1 MVNWS
6 KEHTVQDGWGRRAQN
21 GDHAWRSYDIG
32 IKLWFTDYFMSGTA
46 AIIFSYSCIFF
57 WNWCK
62 KKSYELCLWKCWIGG
77 GWFRLFPLIPLRKKV
92 YLKCWQY
99 VSTAFVS
106 CAWGSCRRNDGFFR
120 SATCCAVP
128 DPRSSHTTWG
138 RDSFARGRLMRE
150 TCKGN
155 DTDLGNMTAVPQRI
169 VCLCTL
175 VFIGDAESIL
185 QVED

>member
-77 GWFRLFPLIPLRKKV
+77 GWFRLFPLILLRKKV
-92 YLKCWQY
+92 YLKYWQY

-106 CAWGSCRRNDGFFR
+106 CAWGRCRRNDGFFR

-128 DPRSSHTTWG
+128 DPRSSQPPGAGTLLPEADWWGKLAKAMTLTLETWQP
-138 RDSFARGRLMRE
+138 SHRE
-150 TCKGN
+150 LC
-155 DTDLGNMTAVPQRI
+155 
-169 VCLCTL
+169 VC
-175 VFIGDAESIL
+175 VF
-185 QVED
+185 